1 MGILDYIE
9 RVKRENEGPRIT
21 AQEPRIGLKPGGI
34 VEPGVVNY
42 GTLTEAEKRANVKT
56 WEKNTGLN
64 LEDVEKKQQYKI
76 RAGDV
81 AGVGSGRKIKWT
93 PKQIANYK
101 NWIKLY
107 SLEEYNKLHPDS
119 QRHVREGLPVK
130 AIETRGKNLNDFFTK
145 EVSKAN
151 AGEKF
156 VSQIEILNK
165 ANKEFKLKKINT
177 SAYPVL
183 TTLETRADKIDQ
195 TLRNMLMED
204 KPLKNFWQ
212 DAILKRTGLNNIT
225 LQRTLDSGKVKT
237 YNVLADQGAAFIR
250 QNIPKSRGVYD
261 FIKNLSFSDQLSKA
275 LEIIE
280 GRPMLTGIQTVGGRA
295 SAPRFK
301 VMQFAF
307 RSWDQNQGKGP
318 IQFFDKNGKPITWD
332 FGKKLPVGE
341 ITFEYKGKKYNT
353 KNLSDP
359 SLLKSDFPEVY
370 KTVTESNNFL
380 RREIDNPFKPGE
392 KISVRKLVKKIQVD
406 GYKWSP
412 KTGSLA
418 ILHGSE
424 GVKNKPFTNLAFNT
438 TDINQVEQVLERKLT
453 SKKIT
458 ESQYNKAIKNLK
470 GLFTGTSG
478 LDFEKSIIRRIT
490 SQAKDIQKGHSLEL
504 GKLLIKLCPKGSASG
519 GRIGFKSGTPTV
531 ACGMD
536 QLTKYLKN
544 GVPKTEKTLVA
555 RILGMGNKLIKGA
568 GQMLNP
574 VEFFKLKNWVSA
586 PALAAFGLFETG
598 FVADDVLRK
607 NKPLNEAAADNWLTG
622 MMFNLDSQVEQ
633 AKNILGSNKHQLS
646 PAAKEYAQ
654 SLIDVKRHDDLSARV
669 GALDPEIKA
678 NVKSEMATIRHNVR
692 HRGETGRFDYE
703 SALADKID
711 AASAGEY
718 VGEPVKRD
726 LMPGWWA
733 KDADDEWR
741 KVNEVGYAIKG
752 ASFDAP
758 DKPGLPSFTSGFASA
773 AKNIGKGK
781 ALISAQT
788 KKQFVPGEYIQKK
801 GQLPE
806 PKVIDVPAYVSETF
820 KPDLPTKENLNRL
833 FQLLGVAHPRFGQV
847 PEETLDLMIKQE
859 KWRQLMERPEMKGSQ
874 ERFADGGLANLTR
887 TVARDSGPMQGLAST
902 PEYAT
907 YRKEYKWQT

>member
-1 MGILDYIE
+1 
-9 RVKRENEGPRIT
+9 GPRIT
-21 AQEPRIGLKPGGI
+21 AQEPRIGLKPGGL

-42 GTLTEAEKRANVKT
+42 GKATMDDPLHNIKKGEELGKSVKQIVSKKNKVIGYQAFTKEPYYISNTEKNAFQRVKDYANEFRSPMAGTLKKGITKYTASAMFQDSDFEEFFKKYLNKREGYVKDFKGNADKLSLDDLKKEWDKIKPLYKKQIVNRPWNTFKSRTKVSFLSEIAEHLPYSEVTLKNYLADSKRTLPENITENLSEFYKITQSRKIVDQLKELDLLPENYETAKSGEKYTWRKLTDADKEKLKNVKT
-56 WEKNTGLN
+56 TRSLDPDPTKRAIVTKAAKKELLPEQRSINAARRALITETNKQLKDLLKTKPHQLRLFIANN
-64 LEDVEKKQQYKI
+64 PVIKEIVETEI
-76 RAGDV
+76 RAGNLLRTPINTLTDKELYERV
-81 AGVGSGRKIKWT
+81 RLTEDHVKDFNKTKIDAYGKVLTGKGIEDPGNLRIMLRQQNHPLKRVGSEFVELNINSKDLKIKN
-93 PKQIANYK
+93 QIK
-101 NWIKLY
+101 NIENFFRRTGQAFLTGEFETGTIKGATGNI
-107 SLEEYNKLHPDS
+107 SLEK
-119 QRHVREGLPVK
+119 QF
-130 AIETRGKNLNDFFTK
+130 KNLGLDVTK
-145 EVSKAN
+145 
-151 AGEKF
+151 
-156 VSQIEILNK
+156 ILD
-165 ANKEFKLKKINT
+165 ASKLKAKLIQN
-177 SAYPVL
+177 L
-183 TTLETRADKIDQ
+183 ID
-195 TLRNMLMED
+195 LCR
-204 KPLKNFWQ
+204 
-212 DAILKRTGLNNIT
+212 
-225 LQRTLDSGKVKT
+225 
-237 YNVLADQGAAFIR
+237 
-250 QNIPKSRGVYD
+250 
-261 FIKNLSFSDQLSKA
+261 
-275 LEIIE
+275 
-280 GRPMLTGIQTVGGRA
+280 
-295 SAPRFK
+295 
-301 VMQFAF
+301 
-307 RSWDQNQGKGP
+307 KG
-318 IQFFDKNGKPITWD
+318 
-332 FGKKLPVGE
+332 
-341 ITFEYKGKKYNT
+341 
-353 KNLSDP
+353 
-359 SLLKSDFPEVY
+359 
-370 KTVTESNNFL
+370 
-380 RREIDNPFKPGE
+380 
-392 KISVRKLVKKIQVD
+392 
-406 GYKWSP
+406 
-412 KTGSLA
+412 
-418 ILHGSE
+418 
-424 GVKNKPFTNLAFNT
+424 
-438 TDINQVEQVLERKLT
+438 
-453 SKKIT
+453 
-458 ESQYNKAIKNLK
+458 
-470 GLFTGTSG
+470 
-478 LDFEKSIIRRIT
+478 
-490 SQAKDIQKGHSLEL
+490 
-504 GKLLIKLCPKGSASG
+504 
-519 GRIGFKSGTPTV
+519 GTPTV

-555 RILGMGNKLIKGA
+555 RILGIGNKLIKGA

-788 KKQFVPGEYIQKK
+788 KKQFVPGEYVQKK

-874 ERFADGGLANLTR
+874 ERLATGGIANLTT

-902 PEYAT
+902 
-907 YRKEYKWQT
+907 